1 MWITLQHYL
10 DQVQPILHSISS
22 ISRGFATGK
31 TGYDRFMCVSAGYAV
46 IFLLIASAHMRS
58 SHNTHNEGGGM
69 FTKTFRQVIRQQSII
84 LKVGMFI
91 TIELLLFPI
100 VCGILLDISS
110 LPAFRNATISSRIE
124 HLQGYPLA
132 SIFLHWFL
140 GTAFMFLF
148 AAVITMCRECIRPG
162 VLWFIRDPN
171 DPQFHPIK
179 EIVERPALSQL
190 QKLGASSIL
199 YAIVIISGVSTTAWC
214 LQLLRL
220 DILPLRWHMLQ
231 PLSTVPIDFLVMH
244 IAVPAMIRYLQPKTT
259 IKRLAMQWMKLLCR
273 YLRLSSYMLGERH
286 LDEEGVYRHP
296 ANNQPW
302 RRLLFW
308 NRQHSS
314 SATATNYDYID
325 DTTSFM
331 RDGQFVLAPKL
342 DNIPYVP
349 GRRMLVP
356 VDPESLQILD
366 PVEREYGHPAASGTD
381 DILTNTTIVYLP
393 PLFKQRVSLFL
404 FIMWTTSIAAA
415 CAATALPIILGRW
428 VYHTALGASVEVHD
442 MYAYFTGGFLLV
454 VLSLVIVQV
463 AKTIV
468 GMYRSTS
475 LSMAFGYLKQRLA
488 MAVFLIGKL
497 LYIGMTMGLMI
508 PVLLGLITEMYLVMP
523 TRDLGAQPPSIE
535 LLPIW
540 TRGFVCMSI
549 IRGMTNLVPENEWH
563 NRVNAIFQPDLHAV
577 NIRDLTTK
585 VVMPVMAVGLAAIL
599 IPVISAIML
608 IKSGV
613 FGDMDSTTRIRF
625 IQSMYPAAL
634 VTVMVYYLCHVGAK
648 FMQSWVQAVREDNYL
663 VGTILHNLES

>member
-1 MWITLQHYL
+1 
-10 DQVQPILHSISS
+10 
-22 ISRGFATGK
+22 
-31 TGYDRFMCVSAGYAV
+31 
-46 IFLLIASAHMRS
+46 
-58 SHNTHNEGGGM
+58 
-69 FTKTFRQVIRQQSII
+69 
-84 LKVGMFI
+84 
-91 TIELLLFPI
+91 
-100 VCGILLDISS
+100 
-110 LPAFRNATISSRIE
+110 
-124 HLQGYPLA
+124 
-132 SIFLHWFL
+132 
-140 GTAFMFLF
+140 
-148 AAVITMCRECIRPG
+148 
-162 VLWFIRDPN
+162 
-171 DPQFHPIK
+171 
-179 EIVERPALSQL
+179 
-190 QKLGASSIL
+190 
-199 YAIVIISGVSTTAWC
+199 
-214 LQLLRL
+214 
-220 DILPLRWHMLQ
+220 
-231 PLSTVPIDFLVMH
+231 MH

-475 LSMAFGYLKQRLA
+475 LSIAFGYLKQRLA
-488 MAVFLIGKL
+488 MAFFLVSDTVERNHYK
-497 LYIGMTMGLMI
+497 
-508 PVLLGLITEMYLVMP
+508 
-523 TRDLGAQPPSIE
+523 S
-535 LLPIW
+535 
-540 TRGFVCMSI
+540 
-549 IRGMTNLVPENEWH
+549 N
-563 NRVNAIFQPDLHAV
+563 
-577 NIRDLTTK
+577 DLT
-585 VVMPVMAVGLAAIL
+585 L
-599 IPVISAIML
+599 
-608 IKSGV
+608 
-613 FGDMDSTTRIRF
+613 
-625 IQSMYPAAL
+625 
-634 VTVMVYYLCHVGAK
+634 
-648 FMQSWVQAVREDNYL
+648 
-663 VGTILHNLES
+663 